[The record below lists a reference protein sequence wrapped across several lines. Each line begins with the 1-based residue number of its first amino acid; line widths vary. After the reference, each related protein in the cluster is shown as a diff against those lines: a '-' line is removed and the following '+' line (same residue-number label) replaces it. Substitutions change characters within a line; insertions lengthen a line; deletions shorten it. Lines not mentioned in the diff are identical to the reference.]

1 MPGASAYR
9 RGGPIAA
16 RLILRLLVALGLV
29 IDAVVHL
36 RLASGYQAAAP
47 GGIGE
52 GTLFRIEAG
61 LAILV
66 AVAVLIRADR
76 VVSALA
82 FLVAAAALGAV
93 LLYRYV
99 DVPAIGPLPS
109 MYEPIWFG
117 EKTLSAV
124 AEAVAGLGSLVLL
137 RMTWRHPHDAAP
149 AAAPN
154 FTTTPPGK
162 RRRAT
167 PSSSAGGRRS
177 E

>member
-1 MPGASAYR
+1 VTG
-9 RGGPIAA
+9 IA
-16 RLILRLLVALGLV
+16 LRLFVAVGLGV
-29 IDAVVHL
+29 DAVVHL
-36 RLASGYQAAAP
+36 RLASGYQAAAS

-61 LAILV
+61 VAILV
-66 AVAVLIRADR
+66 AVAVLLRPAR

-109 MYEPIWFG
+109 MYEPVWFG

-124 AEAVAGLGSLVLL
+124 AEAAAAVGSLALL
-137 RMTWRHPHDAAP
+137 ATAS
-149 AAAPN
+149 
-154 FTTTPPGK
+154 
-162 RRRAT
+162 RRA
-167 PSSSAGGRRS
+167 RRGPRDADVAPPARDRAADRAVAP
-177 E
+177 